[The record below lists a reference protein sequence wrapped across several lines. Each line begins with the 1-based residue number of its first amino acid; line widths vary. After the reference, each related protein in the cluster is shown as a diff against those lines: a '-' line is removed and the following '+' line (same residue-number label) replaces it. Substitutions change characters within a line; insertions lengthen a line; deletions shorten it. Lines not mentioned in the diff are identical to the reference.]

1 MDWLNYHHLYYFW
14 VVAKEGSVTAASAQL
29 RLAQPTISAQI
40 RQLERS
46 LGTKLFSR
54 RGRNL
59 VLTEVGRMVYHRADE
74 IFSLGRELMSV
85 VKGRPVAEPRL
96 RLNVGVVDIMPKLVV
111 HRLLEPATRLP
122 DHVCL
127 VCQEGKAGD
136 LLARLAVYEFDLILA
151 EAPVGPQAKVRAYNH
166 LLGESDVTVYGNKDL
181 AAKYLKGFPGSL
193 SGAPFLYPTPNTSL
207 RRSLDTWFQEKEVAP
222 SVEGEFE
229 DSALIK
235 VFAQTGLGL
244 FAASSVIADELQ
256 RYYGL
261 VPAGTLPEVRE
272 RFYAISTERRITH
285 PGVLAITQTAQQT
298 IFAG

>member
-29 RLAQPTISAQI
+29 RLSQPTISAQI

-46 LGTKLFSR
+46 LGAKLFSK

-127 VCQEGKAGD
+127 VCQEGKAAD

-181 AAKYLKGFPGSL
+181 ATKYRKGFPESL

-207 RRSLDTWFQEKEVAP
+207 RRSLDTWFQEKAVAP
-222 SVEGEFE
+222 SGEGEFE

-261 VPAGTLPEVRE
+261 MPAGTLPEVRE